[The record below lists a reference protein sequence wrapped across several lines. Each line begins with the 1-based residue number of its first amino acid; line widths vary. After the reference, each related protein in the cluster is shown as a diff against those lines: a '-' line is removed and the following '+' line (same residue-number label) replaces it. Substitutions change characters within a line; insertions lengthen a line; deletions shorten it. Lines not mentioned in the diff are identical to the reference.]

1 MEVFQDDQEPS
12 MPPSKRVGS
21 SRGGAESIG
30 QRLARMRK
38 ERGLTQIELADKLG
52 STQSLVSKFE
62 RGELLL
68 HGELIKLLA
77 EIFDVSADDILGV
90 DGRRKHLAAPVPIKD
105 RRLLRRLQA
114 LERLSKRDREALLRT
129 LDAFLRKGE
138 AA

>member
-1 MEVFQDDQEPS
+1 
-12 MPPSKRVGS
+12 MPPSKRVGAS
-21 SRGGAESIG
+21 KNGAESIG

-38 ERGLTQIELADKLG
+38 ERGITQIELADKLG

-68 HGELIKLLA
+68 HGELIKKLA
-77 EIFDVSADDILGV
+77 ELYAVSADEILGV
-90 DGRRKHLAAPVPIKD
+90 ENKRARVTQPPAPIKD
-105 RRLLRRLQA
+105 RRLLRRLVA
-114 LERLSKRDREALLRT
+114 VENLSKRDKEALLRT